1 MFNLLFVKIGGLY
14 LRIMEV
20 LIEGFWK
27 LLLLIVWMFI
37 KKVFV
42 FFMRFIFF
50 DVLFLRL
57 IDFYG
62 VIILLFFFICVL

>member
-1 MFNLLFVKIGGLY
+1 MFNLLFVKIGGLL

-42 FFMRFIFF
+42 FFMWFIFF